1 MKMVVDAS
9 SLKGLIDKAILKK
22 IDKASRIAGI
32 TTLAISSQRI
42 FNNAGGKDNKGKL
55 FGTYN
60 KSYQKYRTKKNK
72 DNTLINMTLTGDMQK
87 QYIFG
92 VDNKGNYCLGFNA
105 LPKVTGSKKIPNAS
119 KKAEYLEKRFGSF
132 FELTNQEVEQYS
144 QIFKNEFTK

>member
-1 MKMVVDAS
+1 MKMKVDTS
-9 SLKGLIDKAILKK
+9 FIHNIVDKNILKK
-22 IDKASRIAGI
+22 IDKASRIAGLSM
-32 TTLAISSQRI
+32 LAVSSQRI

-60 KSYQKYRTKKNK
+60 KYYQKQRIKKNK

-92 VDNKGNYCLGFNA
+92 VDSRGNYCLGFNA
-105 LPKVTGSKKIPNAS
+105 LPQVIGSKKIPNAS

-132 FELTNQEVEQYS
+132 FELTDQEVQQYS
-144 QIFKNEFTK
+144 KIFTNEFTK